1 MFASSLLPPLLNAKA
16 GRRGVFRS
24 RSLGGA
30 ASLARCSNFSV
41 RRRHHP
47 SLPPSVLPSSS
58 VRSSTPSIFHPPSP
72 CHSMR
77 VPCLFCGGR
86 GTEGGRGSAL
96 LWRRRRCSRRPP
108 GRRRLPSS
116 FFLNTERDRAPS
128 DQVRS
133 RCSLVCSLG
142 WMDGWME
149 HGRNKWSPLARS
161 LARMHARSLFFF
173 LLLLPCR
180 ESRLLALCLLALC
193 LLAFRA
199 PAATLPAA
207 CWCVVVP
214 QAESVAWSVND
225 VELRATYD
233 REQRCLCPPTQRLPK
248 YEERAWSPWV
258 AVPWWSWSRPW
269 RTLI

>member
-1 MFASSLLPPLLNAKA
+1 MFASSLLPPLLKAKGGR

-47 SLPPSVLPSSS
+47 SLPPSLGPPVVVSAFFHSIDLPSAVSLS
-58 VRSSTPSIFHPPSP
+58 FHACALPFLW
-72 CHSMR
+72 R
-77 VPCLFCGGR
+77 ERDRGR
-86 GTEGGRGSAL
+86 EGLCSAL
-96 LWRRRRCSRRPP
+96 ASPP
-108 GRRRLPSS
+108 MQPKAAWPPPSS

-173 LLLLPCR
+173 LLLLP
-180 ESRLLALCLLALC
+180 
-193 LLAFRA
+193 
-199 PAATLPAA
+199 
-207 CWCVVVP
+207 
-214 QAESVAWSVND
+214 
-225 VELRATYD
+225 
-233 REQRCLCPPTQRLPK
+233 
-248 YEERAWSPWV
+248 
-258 AVPWWSWSRPW
+258 
-269 RTLI
+269 